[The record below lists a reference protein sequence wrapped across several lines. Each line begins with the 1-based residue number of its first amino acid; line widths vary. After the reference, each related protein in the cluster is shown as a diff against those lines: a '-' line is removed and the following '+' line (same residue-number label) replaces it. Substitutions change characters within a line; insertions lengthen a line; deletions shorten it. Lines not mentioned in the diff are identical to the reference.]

1 MVASAVEV
9 RKEAADKLRLPRSF
23 AEGALLLL
31 GLESRGELA
40 RAAERVGV
48 DRQGGFCGVDAL
60 VYLVLYFASMPKSG
74 LRAMWGA
81 VGEAGARLGAL
92 VGRDTVMSR
101 SSLSRLLGGV
111 QVAEVNQFARWL
123 LLEASGVMA
132 VLGEEVAQIVDA
144 QGVARRV
151 FAYDPVRI
159 ALRHRGL
166 PEDEDLPPPKR
177 RTRRLGAP
185 GRTARKRGEVVCS
198 MGVLEDLGSSAV
210 LDVQLSPGNGEA
222 RTMFKQVVEAVLA
235 TLSSL
240 AEPLERAILL
250 ADGEFGTV
258 PYLTMCAEAGLNFI
272 TRSSRYDLLDDPA
285 IWQRL
290 LTARWERVEDSKS
303 GPVRYAADI
312 GTVRISPGQRTRR
325 GDGDRYDPVDVRLVV
340 TRFDAP
346 DGGHGCGHQIDGNR
360 YELFVSLGVPASSL
374 PAADVVAMFYAR
386 CGQECSFQQHQHD
399 LDVQRVFSTNTGGQ
413 LFAWVVGLFVWNLRL
428 AAGVQ
433 LSPPLPSRSA
443 PSPRQGILGSPP
455 EPRRPEAEAPA
466 PVADEEGPSEPS
478 AVDSAMPEASAA
490 GLDDARAAAL
500 ARLNWSTLLRRRPG
514 WSWDPIRRGL
524 LTPEGLLLRFV
535 TVEWIRHRAKLR
547 FIAADHTRQAT
558 LAVPPELARGLS
570 TARGSSDRSAPPT
583 APDEAGERSIDLP
596 TVPEPHPTRLIA
608 EATDDEDA
616 PYSIG
621 WSELLRAAARR
632 VLSDLAATVEITVRQ
647 PRIRPSRPT
656 HPLVEPQRAR
666 RQHRRLTRQER
677 LARHAARGK
686 AAVRVTTT
694 ASTQPLESW
703 LHPPPSD
710 IPAARPTM

>member
-1 MVASAVEV
+1 MVACAVEV
-9 RKEAADKLRLPRSF
+9 RKEAADKLRLPWSF

-31 GLESRGELA
+31 GLERRGVLA
-40 RAAERVGV
+40 EAARRVWV

-60 VYLVLYFASMPKSG
+60 VYLVLYFASMPGFG

-81 VGEAGARLGAL
+81 VGEAGTRLGAL

-101 SSLSRLLGGV
+101 SSLSRLLGAI

-123 LLEASGVMA
+123 LLEASGVLA
-132 VLGEEVAQIVDA
+132 VLREEVAQTVDA

-159 ALRHRGL
+159 AIRHRGL
-166 PEDEDLPPPKR
+166 PEDEDLPPPNR
-177 RTRRLGAP
+177 RTQRLGAP

-240 AEPLERAILL
+240 GETLEPAILL

-258 PYLTMCAEAGLNFI
+258 PYLTMCAEAGLAFI

-290 LTARWERVEDSKS
+290 LNARWVRVEDSKS
-303 GPVRYAADI
+303 GPVRYAADV
-312 GTVRISPGQRTRR
+312 GSVRIFPGQNTRR
-325 GDGDRYDPVDVRLVV
+325 DGGHRYGPLDVRLVV

-346 DGGHGCGHQIDGNR
+346 DGGHGCGHQIDGSR
-360 YELFVSLGVPASSL
+360 YELFVSIGVLASSL

-413 LFAWVVGLFVWNLRL
+413 LFAWVVALFVWNLRL

-433 LSPPLPSRSA
+433 LSPPLPPRSA
-443 PSPRQGILGSPP
+443 PSARQCILGCPP
-455 EPRRPEAEAPA
+455 EPRPSAPEAEAPA
-466 PVADEEGPSEPS
+466 SDPSP
-478 AVDSAMPEASAA
+478 VDSVEPQVSAA
-490 GLDDARAAAL
+490 SRLDDARAAAL
-500 ARLNWSTLLRRRPG
+500 ERLNWSTLLRHRPG

-524 LTPEGLLLRFV
+524 LTPDGLLLRFV
-535 TVEWIRHRAKLR
+535 AVEWIRHRAKLR
-547 FIAADHTRQAT
+547 FIDVDHKRQAT
-558 LAVPPELARGLS
+558 LAVPPDLARGIS
-570 TARGSSDRSAPPT
+570 TARGSSGRSPPPT
-583 APDEAGERSIDLP
+583 ATDEPGERSIDLP
-596 TVPEPHPTRLIA
+596 TAPEPHPTRLIA
-608 EATDDEDA
+608 EATDNDHA

-621 WSELLRAAARR
+621 WSELLRAAARN

-656 HPLVEPQRAR
+656 HPLVEPRRAR
-666 RQHRRLTRQER
+666 RQHRRLTREER
-677 LARHAARGK
+677 LARHATRGK
-686 AAVRVTTT
+686 AVVRVTTT
-694 ASTQPLESW
+694 STQPLEDW
-703 LHPPPSD
+703 LRPPPSD
-710 IPAARPTM
+710 VPAARPTM